1 MTSLATIFGIMPVA
15 LSLGASSG
23 SRRSLGIAV
32 IGGMIF
38 ATFFTLYVVPV
49 LYSYI
54 SREYRPK
61 KEEPEEET
69 YEPVF
74 R

>member
-1 MTSLATIFGIMPVA
+1 MTAFATIFGILPVA

-23 SRRSLGIAV
+23 SRKSLGIAV
-32 IGGMIF
+32 IGGMVF
-38 ATFFTLYVVPV
+38 ATFLSLYVVPI

-54 SREYRPK
+54 SREYKPET
-61 KEEPEEET
+61 EEPDEEI
-69 YEPVF
+69 YEPIF

>member
-1 MTSLATIFGIMPVA
+1 MTAFATIFGILPVA

-32 IGGMIF
+32 IGGMVF
-38 ATFFTLYVVPV
+38 ATFFSLYLVPI
-49 LYSYI
+49 LYTFI
-54 SREYRPK
+54 SRNYHAK
-61 KEEPEEET
+61 DEEEEDEI
-69 YEPVF
+69 YEPIF